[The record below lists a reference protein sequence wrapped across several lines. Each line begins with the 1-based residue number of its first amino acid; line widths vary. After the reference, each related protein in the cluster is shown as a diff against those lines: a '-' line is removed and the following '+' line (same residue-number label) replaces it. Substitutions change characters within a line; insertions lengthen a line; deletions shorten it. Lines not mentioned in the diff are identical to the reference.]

1 MGDLAKGHSWATG
14 DLITAANFNS
24 TVDDGT
30 VTTNLVTSRG
40 ELINPV
46 DFDTAN
52 DQLLIHDASAAAFKR
67 CKLANLPG
75 ITTANPPFGSALT
88 GTTPTYTC
96 VATKAVQQAIIQL
109 PNSPSNATLTINN
122 VADGMQGLFIVIQD
136 PTGGRVLTL
145 PSGSLIPGS
154 GSIGTGPA
162 DLITTASR
170 STVCTWVYAG
180 TNYWWAFAKY

>member
-1 MGDLAKGHSWATG
+1 MGDLAKGHSWGTNE
-14 DLITAANFNS
+14 LITAANFNS

-30 VTTNLVTSRG
+30 VKPNFITDRAELVNLG
-40 ELINPV
+40 
-46 DFDTAN
+46 DFDTAA
-52 DQLLIHDASAAAFKR
+52 DQLLIHDASAVALKR

-88 GTTPTYTC
+88 GSTPSYTC

-109 PNSPSNATLTINN
+109 PAGNATLTIAS
-122 VADGMQGLFIVIQD
+122 VANGMQGLFIVIQD
-136 PTGGRVLTL
+136 GTGGRTLTL

-154 GSIGTGPA
+154 GTPGTGPA

-170 STVCTWVYAG
+170 KTVCTWAYDG
-180 TNYWWAFAKY
+180 TNYFWAFCKY

>member
-30 VTTNLVTSRG
+30 VSTNLVTSRA
-40 ELINPV
+40 ELINPG
-46 DFDTAN
+46 DFDVTA

-67 CKLANLPG
+67 CKLQNLPG
-75 ITTANPPFGSALT
+75 ITTANPTFVAINGA
-88 GTTPTYTC
+88 TPQITC
-96 VATKAVQQAIIQL
+96 VATKAVQQHIFTFTAG
-109 PNSPSNATLTINN
+109 NAVLTITSP
-122 VADGMQGLFIVIQD
+122 VDGMQGLLIVVQD
-136 PTGGRVLTL
+136 VTGGRTLTL

-154 GSIGTGPA
+154 GTPGTGPA

-170 STVCTWVYAG
+170 TTVCCWVYTASL
-180 TNYWWAFAKY
+180 YWWTFAKY